1 VFQYLLKKLA
11 SALSK
16 KKIPYMIIGGQAVL
30 IYGEP
35 RLTKDIDVT
44 LGIGLEGLP
53 KIKAMVKSLDLKSLV
68 SDIDRFVKET
78 MVFPVIDE
86 KSGIRVDFILSYS
99 PYERQAIERAGNI
112 AMGRTKVK
120 FAALEDVVIHK
131 MIAGRPRDMEDI
143 RIILLK
149 NPGYDP
155 DYIEKWLMEFD
166 LSLGKK
172 YLNEFRTIKKK
183 LKTD

>member
-1 VFQYLLKKLA
+1 
-11 SALSK
+11 
-16 KKIPYMIIGGQAVL
+16 MIIGGQAVL

-44 LGIGLEGLP
+44 LGIGPEGLP
-53 KIKAMVKSLDLKSLV
+53 KIKTLVKSLDLKPLV
-68 SDIDRFVKET
+68 SNIDRFVKET
-78 MVFPVIDE
+78 MVFPVVDE
-86 KSGIRVDFILSYS
+86 KSGIRVDFIFSYS
-99 PYERQAIERAGNI
+99 LYERQAIERAQKI

-131 MIAGRPRDMEDI
+131 MVAGRPRDMEDI

-149 NPGYDP
+149 NPGHDP
-155 DYIEKWLMEFD
+155 EYIEKWLVEFD
-166 LSLGKK
+166 LSLGKNF
-172 YLNEFRTIKKK
+172 LNDFRTLRKN